1 MSHEALAGA
10 VTQPAPAK
18 LDDLMMAMD
27 VVDTLRHRER
37 LIERELNE
45 EVREEQLIARLRAL
59 YKSQGLDV
67 PESVIAQGVKALK
80 ESRFVYTPPKP
91 GFERWLAQ
99 IWVKRAAIGKWMGVS
114 LAILAP
120 RFRDLSF

>member
-1 MSHEALAGA
+1 MSYEALAGA

-59 YKSQGLDV
+59 Q
-67 PESVIAQGVKALK
+67 
-80 ESRFVYTPPKP
+80 ESRS
-91 GFERWLAQ
+91 R
-99 IWVKRAAIGKWMGVS
+99 RS
-114 LAILAP
+114 
-120 RFRDLSF
+120 R

>member
-10 VTQPAPAK
+10 ETQPAPAK

-59 YKSQGLDV
+59 YKSSG
-67 PESVIAQGVKALK
+67 
-80 ESRFVYTPPKP
+80 SR
-91 GFERWLAQ
+91 R
-99 IWVKRAAIGKWMGVS
+99 S
-114 LAILAP
+114 
-120 RFRDLSF
+120 